1 MKQDTNSSF
10 WGLSPIVI
18 FVLMVLL
25 SGVIGQDFKLMPI
38 LVAFMLAAAY
48 ALAINPG
55 NIRLSLHE
63 KVDIFCHGAGDKTIV
78 LLVFIFLMAGAL
90 YALTIDIGARDATVN
105 WALNIIPAK
114 FLLPGLFVICCAISF
129 AMGTSMGTIT
139 ALAPIGIG
147 LAESLGIP
155 PALALGVVIG
165 GGMFGDNLSFISDT
179 TIAATRTQGV
189 KLKDKFKA
197 NLIIALPAALVTLA
211 VLFFIE
217 VKVETAMTGQD
228 YNAWLML
235 PYLVIIVTALLGIN
249 VIVVL
254 GFGILTAAIIGLT
267 NGTFTGW
274 EALQSIQK
282 GIGWMQN
289 LAIIALTIGGIVGLM
304 KAYGGLTWLM
314 NMICA
319 RIKSK
324 KGAEFGIASLACLL
338 DLSIANNTISI
349 VTAGPI
355 AKDLS
360 KTYQIDP
367 RRTASLLDIF
377 SCACQGLVPYGGQM
391 LTVSALAG
399 LSPLAI
405 TPYTWYPML
414 LLMFATLAII
424 FGLPHFKKHA
434 QDDFVTKQV

>member
-1 MKQDTNSSF
+1 MKQDKSGSF
-10 WGLSPIVI
+10 LGLSPILI

-55 NIRLSLHE
+55 DTRLSLHE
-63 KVDIFCHGAGDKTIV
+63 KVDIFCDSAGDKTII

-105 WALNIIPAK
+105 WALDIIPVQ
-114 FLLPGLFVICCAISF
+114 FLLPGLFVVCCGISF

-155 PALALGVVIG
+155 TALALGVVIG

-197 NLIIALPAALVTLA
+197 NLMIALPAALITLTA
-211 VLFFIE
+211 LFFIE

-254 GFGILTAAIIGLT
+254 GLGILTAAIIGLS

-324 KGAEFGIASLACLL
+324 RGAEFGIASLACFL

-377 SCACQGLVPYGGQM
+377 SCGCQGLVPYGSQM

-414 LLMFATLAII
+414 LLMFASLAII
-424 FGLPHFKKHA
+424 FGLPHFKQHA
-434 QDDFVTKQV
+434 QDDFAPK